1 MLGHCPGRVRVDRLL
16 ALPDALHE
24 MRLLGFGGRV
34 DALSSGTASELY
46 HLPIPLQALAEFEDI
61 FPDARTAGSL
71 YRSRLAGD
79 QAWLPQAVEDFF
91 ANGGEKLWLV
101 RVPEAEGMRGFLP
114 QFRTPLYDTENL
126 YGLGTVLV
134 LNAVGLIALPDLE
147 RIMIAAQLPDIPRKR
162 LANPA
167 PAFLPCSESFD
178 DGHRERRYS
187 EEKVTQSTLPP
198 FIVVLQEILALID
211 RHRPDIQCLF
221 SLPLQYSE
229 VLDSP
234 AIDQGVLTQ
243 LQAARA
249 RNSASLLRQVQLLF
263 PYLRSPRY
271 ALRSSVGAVAGMT
284 VSSARSRGIWRS
296 VAGIPLVT
304 DARPYPALSMTE
316 TIALRETPGI
326 GIIQRRSGHVALDD
340 ERLAVP
346 ALQRNDY
353 LPGIAGERLDDLRA
367 GEVVRFIG
375 FLVRQLKVLGEH
387 LVFNIGFDDPRPR
400 LILEKFFMGLYRQG
414 ALRGSLPEDAFSI
427 RQAAAR
433 EAVIAYD
440 IEIAP
445 AYPIDRIVLTFI
457 NRNGQWLSELRNV

>member
-1 MLGHCPGRVRVDRLL
+1 MLGHCPGRVRVERLL
-16 ALPDALHE
+16 ALSDALEE
-24 MRLLGFGGRV
+24 MRLLGFGRRV
-34 DALSSGTASELY
+34 DALSSEAASELY
-46 HLPIPLQALAEFEDI
+46 HLPLPLRSLAEFEDI
-61 FPDARTAGSL
+61 FPDARIAGSQ

-114 QFRTPLYDTENL
+114 EFRTPLYDTENL
-126 YGLGTVLV
+126 YGLATILV
-134 LNAVGLIALPDLE
+134 LNSVGLIALPDLE
-147 RIMIAAQLPDIPRKR
+147 RIMVAAQLPDIPRKR

-167 PAFLPCSESFD
+167 PVFLPCSANSD
-178 DGHRERRYS
+178 DGHRERRHS
-187 EEKVTQSTLPP
+187 EEMITRSTPP
-198 FIVVLQEILALID
+198 AFVAVLQEILALID

-221 SLPLQYSE
+221 SLPLEYSE

-234 AIDQGVLTQ
+234 AIDRDVLTQ
-243 LQAARA
+243 LETARM

-271 ALRSSVGAVAGMT
+271 ALRSSVGAVAGMI
-284 VSSARSRGIWRS
+284 AGLAGSRGIWRS

-304 DARPYPALSMTE
+304 DGRPYPALSMTQ
-316 TIALRETPGI
+316 TIALRNKPGI
-326 GIIQRRSGHVALDD
+326 GIIQRRSGKVALDD
-340 ERLAVP
+340 ERLVVP

-353 LPGIAGERLDDLRA
+353 QPGVYAERLDDLRA

-375 FLVRQLKVLGEH
+375 FLLRQLKVLGEQ
-387 LVFNIGFDDPRPR
+387 LIFNIGFDDPRPR
-400 LILEKFFMGLYRQG
+400 LILEKFFMDLYRQG
-414 ALRGSLPEDAFSI
+414 ALRGKLPEDAYSI
-427 RQAAAR
+427 RQASVR
-433 EAVIAYD
+433 EAVLAYD

-457 NRNGQWLSELRNV
+457 NRNGEWLSELHNA